1 MAVDF
6 VSFYTSDLFALVI
19 LPFLIFFARVCDQ
32 SLGTMRV
39 IFVSRGFKYYAP
51 FIGFFEISIW
61 LLAIGQIMRNLN
73 NPLAYV
79 AYAGGFAT
87 GIFVGMKIEDRLSI
101 GNVVI
106 RVITKDDATTLL
118 EFMREEKFGTTTIDG
133 DGAFGK
139 VKIIF
144 SVINRRAVPEVV
156 ARIRQLNPH
165 AFYSIEDVRHVNEGV
180 FPDRRSGILSG
191 YLNVLPF
198 FRKGK

>member
-1 MAVDF
+1 MAVDI
-6 VSFYTSDLFALVI
+6 VSIYNSDLFAWVI
-19 LPFLIFFARVCDQ
+19 LPFLIFTARVCDQ

-73 NPLAYV
+73 NPLCYIAYS
-79 AYAGGFAT
+79 GGFAM
-87 GIFVGMKIEDRLSI
+87 GIYVGMKLEDRLSI

-106 RVITKDDATTLL
+106 RVITRDDATPLL
-118 EFMREEKFGTTTIDG
+118 NFMREEKYGITTIDG
-133 DGAFGK
+133 DGAYGK

-144 SVINRRAVPEVV
+144 SVINRSAVPEVV
-156 ARIRQLNPH
+156 GRIRQLNPH
-165 AFYSIEDVRHVNEGV
+165 AFYSIEDVRHVSEGV
-180 FPDRRSGILSG
+180 FPDRKSGILRG
-191 YLNVLPF
+191 YLSALPF

>member
-1 MAVDF
+1 MAIDL
-6 VSFYTSDLFALVI
+6 VSFYNSDVFTWVV
-19 LPFLIFFARVCDQ
+19 LPSLIFFARVCDQ
-32 SLGTMRV
+32 SLGTIRL
-39 IFVSRGFKYYAP
+39 IFISRGFKYYAP

-73 NPLAYV
+73 NPLAYI

-101 GNVVI
+101 GNVVL
-106 RVITKDDATTLL
+106 RVITKDDATMLL
-118 EFMREEKFGTTTIDG
+118 NYMRDGKYGTTTIDG

-144 SVINRRAVPEVV
+144 SVINRRAVPDVV
-156 ARIRQLNPH
+156 ARIRELNPH

-180 FPDRRSGILSG
+180 FPDPKSGILSG
-191 YLNVLPF
+191 YLSSLPF
-198 FRKGK
+198 LRKGK